1 MMHLSKDD
9 LRLVI
14 KILRRRW
21 RRYGPTHSDAT
32 VLYRFMRDLEHS
44 YLPAHLFRAFGSS
57 LEQEEW
63 SPSIA
68 AFLLRIYIP
77 DIWGLRD
84 VKFPPA
90 FIPGSILEQIWLSS
104 KSTDESRIL
113 DLDPALIVYVPPAYR
128 GAALTNTWAR
138 TKYLAKHYLS
148 ALG

>member
-14 KILRRRW
+14 KVLRRRW
-21 RRYGPTHSDAT
+21 RRYGSAKTDAT

-68 AFLLRIYIP
+68 AFLLRISPTSGGY
-77 DIWGLRD
+77 
-84 VKFPPA
+84 VT
-90 FIPGSILEQIWLSS
+90 LSS
-104 KSTDESRIL
+104 HLHSFPTPSWSRSGFRL
-113 DLDPALIVYVPPAYR
+113 NQP
-128 GAALTNTWAR
+128 TNQ
-138 TKYLAKHYLS
+138 
-148 ALG
+148 GF